1 MTDGFVFYSGFLQAV
16 RELPKEMQLDSLLA
30 IIEYGLGEDPKV
42 TGVPAAM
49 LAMAKPQIDANARR
63 REAGRRGGETSQRRP
78 EGRAQAGH
86 GEYER
91 PDAQESA
98 AQAGAEAGQGLPDD
112 GQSRAVTGHNETGVK
127 QSEATV
133 KQNEAPVKQTQ
144 APPKQ
149 NEATAGQSEAKGKDK
164 EKDKGKGKEKD
175 KEKADVL
182 RLPENRRFAPPSVS
196 EVREYCMER
205 GNTVNP
211 DAFVNFYQSKGWK
224 VGSQPMKDW
233 KAAVRTW
240 EQKRDG
246 SRASPGRSWK
256 PQGQQSYDF
265 DALENQLLGN

>member
-63 REAGRRGGETSQRRP
+63 REAGRRGGGADHRRP
-78 EGRAQAGH
+78 EGRAQAGR

-91 PDAQESA
+91 PDAQEST
-98 AQAGAEAGQGLPDD
+98 AQAGAEAGQGLPNG
-112 GQSRAVTGHNETGVK
+112 GQSGETTGQSGADAKQSEANVKQNGATVK

-133 KQNEAPVKQTQ
+133 Q
-144 APPKQ
+144 
-149 NEATAGQSEAKGKDK
+149 QSEAKEKDK
-164 EKDKGKGKEKD
+164 EKDKGKDKEKD

-182 RLPENRRFAPPSVS
+182 RPPESRRFAPPSVS
-196 EVREYCMER
+196 EVREYCRER

-265 DALENQLLGN
+265 DVLENQLLGN

>member
-1 MTDGFVFYSGFLQAV
+1 MTDGFVFYSGFLRAV

-78 EGRAQAGH
+78 EGRAQAGR

-98 AQAGAEAGQGLPDD
+98 AQTSAEAGRAFTNG
-112 GQSRAVTGHNETGVK
+112 GQSGTVTGQSGADAK

-149 NEATAGQSEAKGKDK
+149 NEATAEQSEAKEKDK

-182 RLPENRRFAPPSVS
+182 RPPESRRFAPPSVS

-233 KAAVRTW
+233 KAAVRTR

-246 SRASPGRSWK
+246 SRASPGRNWK